1 LKDVLGPPLQCN
13 FHINQTGCY
22 SATLRASNP
31 KCRTERETGTV
42 VAHLVTMQLFKT
54 SLLLVSALSL
64 VALGRPS
71 QARACSQRQGPQL
84 WAIDS
89 GQAADQIAPTITA
102 HTAAVTRTTPTTDPA
117 NSCYGVDFSALSLQ
131 LYSTDNINAAGQ
143 IGYEFKVIA
152 GALPPSMII
161 PKDVLIPPGEF
172 NFSMSSNDPRVAFTL
187 EVRAVD
193 GNGNRSAALKIV
205 IDEQPMVVDEI
216 AGDDNKA
223 GCSTSS
229 PTPFAG
235 NVILLGMMAL
245 ARRRRRF

>member
-1 LKDVLGPPLQCN
+1 
-13 FHINQTGCY
+13 
-22 SATLRASNP
+22 
-31 KCRTERETGTV
+31 
-42 VAHLVTMQLFKT
+42 MQLFKT
-54 SLLLVSALSL
+54 SLLLVSTLSL

-71 QARACSQRQGPQL
+71 EASACSQRQGPQP
-84 WAIDS
+84 WAIDPAH
-89 GQAADQIAPTITA
+89 AADQIAPTITA

-117 NSCYGVDFSALSLQ
+117 NSCYGVDFSALSVQ
-131 LYSTDNINAAGQ
+131 LTSTDNNTVAGQ

-152 GALPPSMII
+152 GALPPSMIF

-172 NFSMSSNDPRVAFTL
+172 NFSMSSNDPRVSVTL

-193 GNGNRSAALKIV
+193 GNGNRSAPLTIV

-229 PTPFAG
+229 PAPFAV
-235 NVILLGMMAL
+235 NAIWFGMMAL